1 MFFSRR
7 YYSTLRGCN
16 MTYFATWNNQ
26 NHEVLQKFLKNT
38 IDSNPQRLNIQMG
51 ISEPIL
57 VIKIGVIFSKN
68 HYS

>member
-1 MFFSRR
+1 
-7 YYSTLRGCN
+7 